1 MQDLHI
7 PAYYD
12 EYMVEPGTIPPLT
25 IDDEDDDL
33 LQTAAPVEPDDSVK
47 KDLVVDL
54 PKEED
59 PSSAQNPLENIEPLE
74 TETIGRLGIH
84 YFPDQDH
91 YGQADLERWLPI
103 LQDLGISW
111 IVLPAPLDRAIP
123 QEFIDAL
130 VGIDIQPILHFHV
143 PLAGEQ
149 NVEDLAPLFRAYASW
164 GVRYA
169 VLFDRPNLRS
179 NWPGIAWT
187 QRDLVERFL
196 SSFVPLARAA
206 LEAGLNPVFPA
217 LEPGGDYWDTA
228 FLRSALEGLVAS
240 GEGSLLESLAL
251 GACAW
256 TGDRPMTWGAGGPE
270 NWPATMPYYTPDGSQ
285 DQRGFRI
292 FDWYNSISRTV
303 LGHELPILIL
313 AAGVQ
318 RESARKLDAAVGT
331 RSIKIAETLLRRADP
346 NANNAVPA
354 NVLACNFWLLS
365 ALAESPMTNSAWFE
379 QNGKPTKVSEEWT
392 DWRRGI
398 SESKGTV
405 RRQPRIPATGT
416 AIADQGG
423 HYLLLPG
430 ETELPLEELRDFLM
444 KNNANVGTSQTE
456 AARAARVTLAGGMES
471 FADELIRSLI
481 QAGCTLD
488 HLPLRAA

>member
-12 EYMVEPGTIPPLT
+12 EYMVEPGTIPPQT
-25 IDDEDDDL
+25 IDDEDDPL
-33 LQTAAPVEPDDSVK
+33 LEAASAEPDNSLE

-54 PKEED
+54 PKED
-59 PSSAQNPLENIEPLE
+59 DASSAQNSLENIESLE
-74 TETIGRLGIH
+74 TEKIGRLGIH
-84 YFPDQDH
+84 YFPDQNH
-91 YGQADLERWLPI
+91 YAQADLDRWLPI
-103 LQDLGISW
+103 LQDLGINW

-130 VGIDIQPILHFHV
+130 IGIDIQPILRFNI
-143 PLAGEQ
+143 PLTGEQ
-149 NVEDLAPLFRAYASW
+149 KAEDLSPLFRAYASW
-164 GVRYA
+164 GVRYV

-179 NWPGIAWT
+179 NWPGMAWT

-196 SSFVPLARAA
+196 SSFVPPARAA
-206 LEAGLNPVFPA
+206 LDAGLIPVFPA

-240 GEGSLLESLAL
+240 GEGTLLDSLAL
-251 GACAW
+251 GAYAW
-256 TGDRPMTWGAGGPE
+256 TGDRSMTWGAGGPE

-303 LGHELPILIL
+303 LGNELPVLIL
-313 AAGVQ
+313 GAGVQ

-346 NANNAVPA
+346 NANNAMPA

-365 ALAESPMTNSAWFE
+365 AAAESPMGNSAWFE
-379 QNGKPTKVSEEWT
+379 QNGKATKTGEEWM
-392 DWRRGI
+392 DWRRG
-398 SESKGTV
+398 SSDSKSRVKRKTGI
-405 RRQPRIPATGT
+405 RASGT
-416 AIADQGG
+416 AGADQVG
-423 HYLLLPG
+423 HYLLLPSD
-430 ETELPLEELRDFLM
+430 TELPLEEIRVFLT
-444 KNNANVGTSQTE
+444 KTNADVGTSGTE
-456 AARAARVTLAGGMES
+456 AAQAARVTLAGGVES

-488 HLPLRAA
+488 HLPIKNA

>member
-12 EYMVEPGTIPPLT
+12 DYMLEPGTIPPQT
-25 IDDEDDDL
+25 IDDDDDDL
-33 LQTAAPVEPDDSVK
+33 LEAAAPVEPDDALD

-59 PSSAQNPLENIEPLE
+59 NSSAQNSLENIDLLDLE
-74 TETIGRLGIH
+74 STGRLGIH
-84 YFPDQDH
+84 YFADQEH

-103 LQDLGISW
+103 LQKLGINW

-130 VGIDIQPILHFHV
+130 VGIDVQPILHFNI
-143 PLAGEQ
+143 PLTDEQ
-149 NVEDLAPLFRAYASW
+149 KAEDLTPLFRAYAGW

-169 VLFDRPNLRS
+169 VFFDRPNLRS
-179 NWPGIAWT
+179 NWPGIGWT

-196 SSFVPLARAA
+196 SSFVPLAGAA
-206 LEAGLNPVFPA
+206 LDAGLIPVFPA

-228 FLRSALEGLVAS
+228 FLRSALEGLAAS
-240 GEGSLLESLAL
+240 GEGPLLESLAL
-251 GACAW
+251 GAYAW

-270 NWPATMPYYTPDGSQ
+270 NWPATMPYHTPDGSQ

-303 LGHELPILIL
+303 LGTELPILIL
-313 AAGVQ
+313 GAGVQ

-331 RSIKIAETLLRRADP
+331 RSIKIAETLLRRPDV
-346 NANNAVPA
+346 NANNAVPH
-354 NVLACNFWLLS
+354 NVLSCNFWLLS
-365 ALAESPMTNSAWFE
+365 AAVESPMANSAWFE
-379 QNGKPTKVSEEWT
+379 QSGKPTKAGQEWT
-392 DWRRGI
+392 DWRRG
-398 SESKGTV
+398 SSGSKDTV
-405 RRQPRIPATGT
+405 KLKTGIRASGT
-416 AIADQGG
+416 ARADQVG

-430 ETELPLEELRDFLM
+430 ETELPLEDILDFLL
-444 KNNANVGTSQTE
+444 KNNANVGTSSTE
-456 AARAARVTLAGGMES
+456 AAQAARVTLAGGIEA
-471 FADELIRSLI
+471 FANELIRSLI

-488 HLPLRAA
+488 HLPIRTV